1 MAGKVDT
8 AEAHVPSGDPWWD
21 GLQLEIKCGGRVY
34 RRDGAAVMVCKV
46 AWALCEAVF
55 ALGVALV

>member
-1 MAGKVDT
+1 MAGKVKNT
-8 AEAHVPSGDPWWD
+8 EAYVLPWNPLGN
-21 GLQLEIKCGGRVY
+21 GLQLEIKYGGRVY